1 MGDKIAKWAAGPHC
15 TCVACFLSRTF
26 LQLLYGTTDGP
37 VLSQTDLYLLQT
49 ELLINPVLAG
59 QSQFN
64 LLFNLLTG
72 GFHVFL
78 AIVGFYTPTISS
90 LFSSN
95 FLLLIADTNFIAIV
109 LS

>member
-15 TCVACFLSRTF
+15 TCVACSLLRTF

-78 AIVGFYTPTISS
+78 AIVWLLHTDNIFFI
-90 LFSSN
+90 LFKFS
-95 FLLLIADTNFIAIV
+95 FTDCGH
-109 LS
+109 